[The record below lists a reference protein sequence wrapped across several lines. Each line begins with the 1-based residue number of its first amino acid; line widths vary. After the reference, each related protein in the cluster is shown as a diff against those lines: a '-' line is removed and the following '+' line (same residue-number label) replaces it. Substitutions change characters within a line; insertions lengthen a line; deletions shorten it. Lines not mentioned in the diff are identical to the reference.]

1 MLLSIASEAVLLRAT
16 YNSLFKSRKETNLM
30 KKKIYL
36 KTHPTGKLRFT
47 LTNDYLF
54 HIVFQRNKKILRGLI
69 RSLLNLKNEE
79 ILDIILENPITP
91 GQRVNDKSIILD
103 LFILLNNN
111 KRINIEMQVLNTKD
125 WPERS
130 LTYLCKSFDNLKEGQ
145 DYIDVMPTI
154 HIGILDFTLFP
165 EHPEF
170 YAHYVMKN
178 IINNNIYSDK
188 LRLNVLDLNQI
199 HLATEEDI
207 ACGLQYW
214 ARLFKVQTWEDLQML
229 ASEYDVFD
237 DITDTMQKALADK
250 KIRMECEAR
259 ERYER
264 DRTSLYN
271 SGHKEG
277 FSVGRAE
284 GHAQGKSE
292 ERLTTIQKLYNKG
305 KSVDE
310 IMDLLDFPKEEIL
323 KAIDIID

>member
-1 MLLSIASEAVLLRAT
+1 MLLSFPSEAVPLRIT
-16 YNSLFKSRKETNLM
+16 HNSLFKSRKETDLM
-30 KKKIYL
+30 KKKNHL

-69 RSLLNLKNEE
+69 RSLLNLKDEE
-79 ILDIILENPITP
+79 ILDIILENPITS
-91 GQRVNDKSIILD
+91 GQRVNDKTIILD
-103 LFILLNNN
+103 LFITLNNN
-111 KRINIEMQVLNTKD
+111 KRINIEMQVLNAKD

-145 DYIDVMPTI
+145 DYIDVMPAI

-170 YAHYVMKN
+170 YAHYVLKN
-178 IINNNIYSDK
+178 IVNNNIYSDK

-199 HLATEEDI
+199 HLATEENI
-207 ACGLQYW
+207 ACGLPYW
-214 ARLFKVQTWEDLQML
+214 ARLFKAQTWEDLQML
-229 ASEYDVFD
+229 ASEYEVFE

-271 SGHKEG
+271 SGRREGQAEARKE
-277 FSVGRAE
+277 SI
-284 GHAQGKSE
+284 GKTIKIMKDLNTSKETAIIQIMKHYALSE
-292 ERLTTIQKLYNKG
+292 
-305 KSVDE
+305 
-310 IMDLLDFPKEEIL
+310 KEATDVVNSLWE
-323 KAIDIID
+323 